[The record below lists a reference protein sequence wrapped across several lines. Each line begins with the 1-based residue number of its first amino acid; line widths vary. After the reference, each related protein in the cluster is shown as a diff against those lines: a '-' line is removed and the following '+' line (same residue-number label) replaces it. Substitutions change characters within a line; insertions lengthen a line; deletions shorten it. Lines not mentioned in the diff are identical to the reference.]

1 MFLKIYFCGGGGG
14 VSNMEDVST
23 KNKTTSTRPDPKD
36 IVKEYISVLAKYNE
50 GKYAQQIMEL
60 QSHIT
65 KGTTKAKEWGAIM
78 DTVAPLVAHELLSQL
93 EALTPLGLID
103 TSSLRTSLLKIQ
115 QQQEDKKGLA
125 ALKGKLTGLLNNG
138 QEEFHAKLKKH
149 TEEALKHGESA
160 VQRSDCYR
168 ELMKHTKAL
177 EVKPEAVAAK
187 EEMAHAAIFKG
198 DLMLRSTLN
207 ILKEWNSALAKE
219 AGVDTGLDLDTGSAA
234 AAAPRRKRAPKATA
248 TATNGGGS
256 GGGILPCDECGKVET
271 QKQYGSSGRIFCG
284 THFFREA
291 ILPRFKQLEETFF
304 KIMETTDP
312 GVVPDDFPEELE
324 AVTGPFDEILI
335 QNGLSDHSEFND
347 PAIIDQLVKA
357 LQDAEKKLQL
367 LPPPKDKSEEES
379 FDVPER
385 VPLLIANEEVEDDQ
399 VFETP
404 AAPAAAAVTDM
415 VEVLHT
421 AGAAVAAPVEILAAA
436 GAAAAASPRTP
447 LPPPPREE
455 EAVPAAPVK
464 PKRGR
469 KRVEREQEATP
480 PESVKQCKL
489 DDAWREALEYARE
502 QNKKGKG
509 QMLLDLLCDDNVE
522 QVLAMKR
529 QDPLETQQWI
539 VVTVHNQDV
548 LLSELFATQEEA
560 KRHRQKVMVDTPYF
574 SWHVKEVKKH

>member
-23 KNKTTSTRPDPKD
+23 KNKTTRPDPKD

-65 KGTTKAKEWGAIM
+65 KGTKAKEWGAILDKM
-78 DTVAPLVAHELLSQL
+78 APLVAHELLSQL

-149 TEEALKHGESA
+149 TEEAMKHGESA

-177 EVKPEAVAAK
+177 DVKPEAVAAK

-198 DLMLRSTLN
+198 DLMSRSTLN
-207 ILKEWNSALAKE
+207 VLKEWNSALSKE
-219 AGVDTGLDLDTGSAA
+219 AGVDTGLDLDTVGSAA
-234 AAAPRRKRAPKATA
+234 VATAPRRKRAPKATA
-248 TATNGGGS
+248 AAGGGS
-256 GGGILPCDECGKVET
+256 SGGILPCDECGKVEET

-324 AVTGPFDEILI
+324 TVTGPFDEILI

-385 VPLLIANEEVEDDQ
+385 VPLLVANEEVEDDQ
-399 VFETP
+399 VFETAP
-404 AAPAAAAVTDM
+404 AAGAAGATNMVEVLGAATAAPIEVLAAAAPAAAA
-415 VEVLHT
+415 
-421 AGAAVAAPVEILAAA
+421 AF
-436 GAAAAASPRTP
+436 PRTP
-447 LPPPPREE
+447 PPPPLREE